1 MKTTTIQIP
10 AVNFHLWEPCNFRC
24 KYCFATFK
32 DVKQYILPKGHLPKE
47 EAIKIV
53 DALSEVGFTKIT
65 FAGGEPTLC
74 PWLGDLI
81 KRAKANGLTT
91 TIVTNGSG
99 LNSTFLSKVKDDL
112 DWVAISIDSVSTDTN
127 QKIGRF
133 MRSSSVPD
141 FNWYSEKASLVK
153 HFGIKLKINTVVNR
167 HNCEES
173 QLSELINKLQPMRWK
188 IFQALPVKGQNDLF
202 FHELEISETQLEF
215 FLKLNKISELAFPVV
230 VENNQSMRG
239 TYVMV
244 DPAGRFY
251 DNTKGYHSYSKPIL
265 EVGVTNALSQIEK
278 DYDNFILRGGLY
290 EWK

>member
-1 MKTTTIQIP
+1 MKTTTNQLP

-32 DVKQYILPKGHLPKE
+32 DVKQFVLPKGHLPKE

-53 DALSEVGFTKIT
+53 DVLSQAGFTKIT

-74 PWLGDLI
+74 PWLEDLI

-99 LNSTFLSKVKDDL
+99 LNSTFLSKVKNDL
-112 DWVAISIDSVSTDTN
+112 DWVAISIDSVSIDTN

-133 MRSSSVPD
+133 MRSSIVPD

-153 HFGIKLKINTVVNR
+153 QFGLKLKINTVVNH
-167 HNCEES
+167 HNYEES

-188 IFQALPVKGQNDLF
+188 IFQALSVKGQNDNF
-202 FHELEISETQLEF
+202 FHELEITEKQLNT
-215 FLKLNKISELAFPVV
+215 FLKLNKISESAYSVV
-230 VENNQSMRG
+230 VENNQNMRG

-265 EVGVTNALSQIEK
+265 EIGVFEALNQVIA
-278 DYDNFILRGGLY
+278 DFDAFVNRGGLY
-290 EWK
+290 NWK